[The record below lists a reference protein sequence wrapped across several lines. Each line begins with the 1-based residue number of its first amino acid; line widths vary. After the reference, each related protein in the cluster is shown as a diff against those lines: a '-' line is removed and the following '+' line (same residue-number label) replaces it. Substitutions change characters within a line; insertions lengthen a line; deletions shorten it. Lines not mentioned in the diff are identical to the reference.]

1 MPVVIPANL
10 LKYLVSNKIPHA
22 GTTQYIFRFPNNY
35 GASVISG
42 PYSYGGTRGLW
53 ELAVLIFPQGEITY
67 DTPITND
74 VLGYQTFPDI
84 IETLYEIKDL
94 KPV

>member
-1 MPVVIPANL
+1 MTPNIPSDL
-10 LKYLVSNKIPHA
+10 HQYLVENSMPYHR
-22 GTTQYIFRFPNNY
+22 TTQYIFRFPNNY

-74 VLGYQTFPDI
+74 VLGHQTFPDI